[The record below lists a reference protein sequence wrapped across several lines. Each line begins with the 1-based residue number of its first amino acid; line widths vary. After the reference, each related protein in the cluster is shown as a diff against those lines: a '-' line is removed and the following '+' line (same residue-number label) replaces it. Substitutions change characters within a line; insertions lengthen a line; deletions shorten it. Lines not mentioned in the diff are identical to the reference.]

1 MHIHLVEVCTAPLQ
15 TYTEKELVRT
25 FFQIRSR
32 ALKFD
37 QSKLIRRIEVNRSSS
52 MLKFDQFYD
61 RMLKLASHRHAPAYL
76 AGVSFTEAVLV
87 PIPPD
92 MLLIPMALAKKSHAW
107 RFAFLTTLSSVL
119 GGLVG
124 YLIGM
129 FLYDSVGR
137 SVIEFYALDGYFSSM
152 AEWYADYGIWI
163 VLVSGFLPI
172 PYKVFTI
179 ASGVFAMAVIPFL
192 VGSIIGRATRFYA
205 VSAIC
210 YLLGDAVY
218 KIMKRYTGPAMV
230 VLSLLL
236 VFAFVYSTIN

>member
-1 MHIHLVEVCTAPLQ
+1 M
-15 TYTEKELVRT
+15 RT
-25 FFQIRSR
+25 FFQIKFQ

-37 QSKLIRRIEVNRSSS
+37 QSNYFSKIEVNRSSD
-52 MLKFDQFYD
+52 MLNIDQFYD

-76 AGVSFTEAVLV
+76 AGVSFTEAVMV

-92 MLLIPMALAKKSHAW
+92 LLLIPMALAKKSHAW
-107 RFAFLTTLSSVL
+107 RFAFLTTVSSVL

-129 FLYDSVGR
+129 FLYDSIGR
-137 SVIEFYALDGYFSSM
+137 SVIEFYALDGYFASM
-152 AEWYADYGIWI
+152 SEWYAEYGIWV

-179 ASGVFAMAVIPFL
+179 ASGVFAMAVLPFL
-192 VGSIIGRATRFYA
+192 VGSIIGRAARFYA
-205 VSAIC
+205 VSAVC

-230 VLSLLL
+230 ILSLLL
-236 VFAFVYSTIN
+236 VLAFVYSTIN

>member
-1 MHIHLVEVCTAPLQ
+1 
-15 TYTEKELVRT
+15 
-25 FFQIRSR
+25 
-32 ALKFD
+32 
-37 QSKLIRRIEVNRSSS
+37 
-52 MLKFDQFYD
+52 MLSIDQFYD

-92 MLLIPMALAKKSHAW
+92 LLLIPMALAKKAHAW

-152 AEWYADYGIWI
+152 AEWYADYGIWV

-192 VGSIIGRATRFYA
+192 VGSIIGRAARFYA

-218 KIMKRYTGPAMV
+218 RIMKRYTGPAMV
-230 VLSLLL
+230 MLSLLL
-236 VFAFVYSTIN
+236 VLAFVYSTIN

>member
-1 MHIHLVEVCTAPLQ
+1 
-15 TYTEKELVRT
+15 
-25 FFQIRSR
+25 
-32 ALKFD
+32 
-37 QSKLIRRIEVNRSSS
+37 
-52 MLKFDQFYD
+52 MLSIDQFYD
-61 RMLKLASHRHAPAYL
+61 QMLKLASHRHAPAYL
-76 AGVSFTEAVLV
+76 AGVSFTEAILV

-92 MLLIPMALAKKSHAW
+92 LLLIPMALAKKSHAW

-129 FLYDSVGR
+129 YLYDSVGR
-137 SVIEFYALDGYFSSM
+137 SVIEFYALDGYFSTM
-152 AEWYADYGIWI
+152 AEWYADYGIWV

-192 VGSIIGRATRFYA
+192 VGSIIGRAARFYA
-205 VSAIC
+205 VSTIC

-218 KIMKRYTGPAMV
+218 RIMKRYTGPAMV
-230 VLSLLL
+230 ILSLLL
-236 VFAFVYSTIN
+236 VLVFVYSTIN

>member
-1 MHIHLVEVCTAPLQ
+1 M
-15 TYTEKELVRT
+15 
-25 FFQIRSR
+25 F
-32 ALKFD
+32 
-37 QSKLIRRIEVNRSSS
+37 RI
-52 MLKFDQFYD
+52 DQFYD
-61 RMLKLASHRHAPAYL
+61 RMLKFASHRHAPAYL
-76 AGVSFTEAVLV
+76 AGVSFTEAILV

-92 MLLIPMALAKKSHAW
+92 LLLIPMALAKKSHAW

-152 AEWYADYGIWI
+152 AEWYADYGIWV

-230 VLSLLL
+230 ILSLLL
-236 VFAFVYSTIN
+236 VLVFVYTTIN

>member
-1 MHIHLVEVCTAPLQ
+1 MFSI
-15 TYTEKELVRT
+15 
-25 FFQIRSR
+25 
-32 ALKFD
+32 
-37 QSKLIRRIEVNRSSS
+37 
-52 MLKFDQFYD
+52 DQFYD

-92 MLLIPMALAKKSHAW
+92 LLLIPMTLAKKTHAW

-152 AEWYADYGIWI
+152 AEWYADYGIWV

-192 VGSIIGRATRFYA
+192 VGSIIGRAARFYA

-230 VLSLLL
+230 ILSLLL
-236 VFAFVYSTIN
+236 VLVFVYSTIN

>member
-1 MHIHLVEVCTAPLQ
+1 
-15 TYTEKELVRT
+15 
-25 FFQIRSR
+25 
-32 ALKFD
+32 
-37 QSKLIRRIEVNRSSS
+37 
-52 MLKFDQFYD
+52 MLNIDQFYD

-179 ASGVFAMAVIPFL
+179 ASGVFAMAVVPFL

-230 VLSLLL
+230 ILSLLL
-236 VFAFVYSTIN
+236 VLVFVYSTIN

>member
-1 MHIHLVEVCTAPLQ
+1 M
-15 TYTEKELVRT
+15 RT

>member
-1 MHIHLVEVCTAPLQ
+1 M
-15 TYTEKELVRT
+15 RT
-25 FFQIRSR
+25 FFQIRFQ

-37 QSKLIRRIEVNRSSS
+37 QSEFFRRIEFNRSCD
-52 MLKFDQFYD
+52 MLNIDQFYD

-92 MLLIPMALAKKSHAW
+92 MLLIPMALAKKTHAW

-129 FLYDSVGR
+129 YFYDSVGR

-192 VGSIIGRATRFYA
+192 IGSIIGRATRFYA

-230 VLSLLL
+230 ILSLLL
-236 VFAFVYSTIN
+236 VLVFVYSTIN

>member
-1 MHIHLVEVCTAPLQ
+1 M
-15 TYTEKELVRT
+15 RT
-25 FFQIRSR
+25 FFQIRFLG
-32 ALKFD
+32 LKFD
-37 QSKLIRRIEVNRSSS
+37 QSKVFRRIELNRSSA
-52 MLKFDQFYD
+52 MLSIDQFYD

-92 MLLIPMALAKKSHAW
+92 LLLIPMTLAKKAHAW

-152 AEWYADYGIWI
+152 AEWYADYGIWV

-192 VGSIIGRATRFYA
+192 VGSIIGRAARFYA

-218 KIMKRYTGPAMV
+218 RIMKRYTGPAMV
-230 VLSLLL
+230 MLSLLL
-236 VFAFVYSTIN
+236 VLAFVYSTIN

>member
-1 MHIHLVEVCTAPLQ
+1 M
-15 TYTEKELVRT
+15 RT
-25 FFQIRSR
+25 FSQIRFR
-32 ALKFD
+32 VLKFD
-37 QSKLIRRIEVNRSSS
+37 QSKFFRRIETIRSSD
-52 MLKFDQFYD
+52 MLKIDQFYD
-61 RMLKLASHRHAPAYL
+61 RLLKLASHRHAPAYL

-230 VLSLLL
+230 ILSLLL
-236 VFAFVYSTIN
+236 VLVFVYSTIN